1 MEDTTTS
8 EIHLDTACLC
18 TEAKLTLVPMLPGE
32 DAMLVL
38 ELTLSSGDLTEEE
51 LDSQDTH

>member
-18 TEAKLTLVPMLPGE
+18 TEAKLTLVLMLPGE